1 MVIAD
6 RRLTPSEQPD
16 YKGFN
21 TIANNIDVPSLVQV
35 QVNSFDWL
43 KTDGLKDLLEEM
55 SPIEDFSGGR
65 FDLRFLSHEVRD
77 PKHTERECR
86 KREITYSAP
95 LYITVQL
102 VIKETGEVKEQTL
115 FFGDVPMMTKNGTFV
130 INGAERVV
138 VSQLVRSPGAYFTTK
153 TDPASGRDLCSAKL
167 IPYRGAWVE
176 LEMPVFPPIGFKPI
190 SGRFQESA
198 DRDASTDSE
207 SQIQDTLSVGL
218 GERGDIDAPETL
230 E

>member
-6 RRLTPSEQPD
+6 RRLAPSEQSD
-16 YKGFN
+16 YKTFN
-21 TIANNIDVPSLVQV
+21 SIRNTVDVPNLVQV

-43 KTDGLKDLLEEM
+43 KTDGLKDLFDEI

-65 FDLRFLSHEVRD
+65 FDLRFLNHEIRK

-95 LYITVQL
+95 LYVTVQL
-102 VIKETGEVKEQTL
+102 VIKETGEVKEQVL
-115 FFGDVPMMTKNGTFV
+115 FFGDLPMMTQNSTFV

-153 TDPASGRDLCSAKL
+153 ADPTTGRMLCSAKL

-176 LEMPVFPPIGFKPI
+176 LETATRTC
-190 SGRFQESA
+190 SR
-198 DRDASTDSE
+198 
-207 SQIQDTLSVGL
+207 
-218 GERGDIDAPETL
+218 
-230 E
+230 

>member
-65 FDLRFLSHEVRD
+65 FDLRFLNHEVRD

-115 FFGDVPMMTKNGTFV
+115 FFGDVPQQNMIIGASVV
-130 INGAERVV
+130 IGSGLFILWRET
-138 VSQLVRSPGAYFTTK
+138 QLKR
-153 TDPASGRDLCSAKL
+153 RN
-167 IPYRGAWVE
+167 
-176 LEMPVFPPIGFKPI
+176 
-190 SGRFQESA
+190 
-198 DRDASTDSE
+198 
-207 SQIQDTLSVGL
+207 
-218 GERGDIDAPETL
+218 
-230 E
+230 